1 MCCCCPPSCPELPR
15 FFKVFFRVTAYVF
28 RFCHNLRIKSKQEPE
43 AQGTYNGHLTANEI
57 QDAEEY

>member
-1 MCCCCPPSCPELPR
+1 M
-15 FFKVFFRVTAYVF
+15 TAYVF

-57 QDAEEY
+57 QDAEEYWTKQAQNNLF